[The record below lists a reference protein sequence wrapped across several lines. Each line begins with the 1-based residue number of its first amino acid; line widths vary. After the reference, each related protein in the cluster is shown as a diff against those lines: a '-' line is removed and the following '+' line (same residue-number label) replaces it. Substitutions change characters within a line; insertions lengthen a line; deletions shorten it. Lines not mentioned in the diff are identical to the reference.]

1 MTTINTVNI
10 QRFSCDGIQYFKNFL
25 SRVEGNRITIYNAYD
40 SRDELV
46 SNVLFSE
53 LLLNGVVYPNV
64 ALLQQNLLPIIFN
77 RDTLGFGSSLP
88 CNLSY
93 LPSPTDGTILNDIG
107 TSAVI
112 PLANNTNAGLMSP
125 QDKVKIDGL
134 DTDPSLD
141 EVLTNGNSS
150 YQSANVGLL
159 GLWDSFAN
167 AFSTYLIG
175 DKFRFSFYTN
185 NNLIARL
192 LQSTLTFFSNGFGGS
207 ILVNAL
213 TANRS
218 WALRDKNGTI
228 AFLED
233 FDADG
238 DFIVDKAGQ
247 MVTIGRN
254 STGQTMYK
262 GTVVYISGSTGNVPN
277 FVKAQA
283 NSEQTSAGTFGVL
296 SQDIPNNSNGT
307 AVTIG
312 TINNLNTNDSTNGNP
327 NPFTSDLLSDGDK
340 LYLSP
345 YTAGYVTIGKPYA
358 PNHMVYVGT
367 VVRTHPNLG
376 TIVVRIQ
383 NGYELDELHDVDLIS
398 NPPQDLEVLAQE
410 NGLWK
415 NKTIPYLLGFDPAD
429 RATYLYDRFMTN
441 HYSYMLPMD
450 NGTYSTL
457 RINTAS
463 MLTVGTVSSMSENP
477 SGVRYQTSTA
487 VGSIAGTYGAPFGN
501 NLTVGTFFGFE
512 FIRKFKVISSNNEQR
527 IFIGLSFG
535 NHVNPPVNVNQ
546 NTLLNC
552 FGIAKFANDPW
563 WYFIWNDNTGGANN
577 YPVSLS
583 GDMLGTDTN
592 CTFKLRILKTYG
604 VFGLT
609 LELTRID
616 AFTGDI
622 KVYSFAISSDI
633 NTSVFYSPIFWIG
646 NSTVNTGAVS
656 IKDIGT
662 QLFKRNQIGA

>member
-1 MTTINTVNI
+1 MTTIQLVNL
-10 QRFSCDGIQYFKNFL
+10 QRFSCNGIQYFKNFI

-46 SNVLFSE
+46 SNVLFSQ
-53 LLLNGVVYPNV
+53 LSLNGVIYPNV
-64 ALLQQNLLPIIFN
+64 VLLQQNLLPVIFN

-93 LPSPTDGTILNDIG
+93 LPSATDGTILNDVG
-107 TSAVI
+107 TSAII
-112 PLANNTNAGLMSP
+112 PLADSTNAGLMSP
-125 QDKVKIDGL
+125 QDKDKLNDL
-134 DTDPSLD
+134 DPNMDLD
-141 EVLTNGNSS
+141 DVLGNGNSS
-150 YQSANVGLL
+150 FQSANVGLL
-159 GLWDSFAN
+159 GLWDSFAS

-175 DKFRFSFYTN
+175 DKFRFSFYTA

-192 LQSTLTFFSNGFGGS
+192 SSSAFTLFSNGLAGT
-207 ILVNAL
+207 LLQNAL
-213 TANRS
+213 TANRTYT
-218 WALRDKNGTI
+218 LRDKSGTV

-254 STGQTMYK
+254 STGQTLRK

-307 AVTIG
+307 AVTVG
-312 TINNLNTNDSTNGNP
+312 TINNLNTNNSGNGNP
-327 NPFTSDLLSDGDK
+327 HPFTNDLLSDGDK
-340 LYLSP
+340 LYLDP
-345 YTAGYVTIGKPYA
+345 NTAGYVTIGKPYA
-358 PNHMVYVGT
+358 PNHMVYVAT

-383 NGYELDELHDVDLIS
+383 NGFELDELHDVDLIS
-398 NPPQDLEVLAQE
+398 NPPSDFEVLAQE

-415 NKTIPYLLGFDPAD
+415 NKTIESLLGFKPAD

-441 HYSYMLPMD
+441 HYSYMLPLE

-477 SGVRYQTSTA
+477 TGVRYQTSTA

-501 NLTVGTFFGFE
+501 NLTIGTFFGFE

-535 NHVNPPVNVNQ
+535 NHVNPPTNVAQ

-577 YPVSLS
+577 YPVSFS

-592 CTFKLRILKTYG
+592 CTWKLRITKNYG
-604 VFGLT
+604 VLGLVV
-609 LELTRID
+609 ELTRID

-622 KVYSFAISSDI
+622 KVYQFGISSDF
-633 NTSVFYSPIFWIG
+633 NTSVFYNPIFWIG